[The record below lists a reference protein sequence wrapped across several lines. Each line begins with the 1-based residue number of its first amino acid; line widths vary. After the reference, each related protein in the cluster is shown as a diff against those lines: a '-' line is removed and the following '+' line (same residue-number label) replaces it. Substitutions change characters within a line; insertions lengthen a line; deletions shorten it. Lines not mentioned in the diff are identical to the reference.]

1 MSELT
6 EAVDRLVSVY
16 DGSPD
21 TMGYMADRYPG
32 LHHAIE
38 NVMVARTR
46 TRDAEDIPVALV
58 AQIQDG
64 GKYLLGTARP
74 VTAQQAEHMQA
85 LLRER
90 FPHATFAIAG
100 PDLRV
105 QVEQRPESEAAV
117 LLPDLLAAVWRAEA
131 AASAE
136 NAKATNENAR
146 TALYGAC
153 RALRL
158 LARALTPE
166 RDGAGA
172 PSPAPSEPD
181 VATDLPAPS
190 RPTVLCGDMH
200 PKLNLMCTLV
210 QGHGTLEHCD
220 AVHGVWWK
228 AAPRCAS
235 RHHSNQGESACIGK
249 QGHAGDHWD
258 GLGVMWP

>member
-1 MSELT
+1 MSRFTVALPDDWDPDRRVW
-6 EAVDRLVSVY
+6 AVKQLEMYSEQVGRGWLVKLAEMLRSAA
-16 DGSPD
+16 P
-21 TMGYMADRYPG
+21 
-32 LHHAIE
+32 
-38 NVMVARTR
+38 
-46 TRDAEDIPVALV
+46 AEDIPVALV

-117 LLPDLLAAVWRAEA
+117 LLPDLLAAIQQAGNGLQLKFL
-131 AASAE
+131 
-136 NAKATNENAR
+136 NAKDDRAKQSYYAAMV
-146 TALYGAC
+146 ALGS
-153 RALRL
+153 LKD
-158 LARALTPE
+158 ALTPK
-166 RDGAGA
+166 RDGVGA

-181 VATDLPAPS
+181 VATDPPAPS

-200 PKLNLMCTLV
+200 PELNLGCILV
-210 QGHGTLEHCD
+210 QGHGTLEHYD

-258 GLGVMWP
+258 GLGVTWP